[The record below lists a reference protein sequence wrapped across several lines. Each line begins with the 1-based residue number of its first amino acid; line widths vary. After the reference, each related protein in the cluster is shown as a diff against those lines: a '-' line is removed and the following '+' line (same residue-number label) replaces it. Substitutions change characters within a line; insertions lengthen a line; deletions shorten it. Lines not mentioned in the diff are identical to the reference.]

1 MLAGICT
8 DGLLRPFQTTSLW
21 FSPGSAR
28 HSSSDS
34 FSLSVLA
41 WTHSLIFMD
50 LYMCIEFCWIVNQ
63 MQDGISSSIQTFNN
77 TFLSIFSPHGS
88 ISPSS
93 FLYLR
98 PISLLLPSSNLLLYH
113 FSCIFSLI
121 SHLLLPP
128 SHLWKYILSLSL
140 MYSPRRHTKLFS
152 YLLLLSLSPLSF
164 SRLSYSIICVLTC
177 TE

>member
-63 MQDGISSSIQTFNN
+63 MQDGISSSIKTFNN

-88 ISPSS
+88 ISPLS

-98 PISLLLPSSNLLLYH
+98 PISLLLPSSNPQICFFTISLASSHSSPISSSLH
-113 FSCIFSLI
+113 PTCENIFY
-121 SHLLLPP
+121 P
-128 SHLWKYILSLSL
+128 
-140 MYSPRRHTKLFS
+140 
-152 YLLLLSLSPLSF
+152 
-164 SRLSYSIICVLTC
+164 SRLCIPPEGTLSSFPISSCSLLAHSHSPVFLIPSFVC
-177 TE
+177 